1 MTDQPNRRSD
11 GGSPTAGLGAWRQNR
26 GHRGAAGRGHPGWTL
41 VAIAFGVVMVG
52 VDATVVAVAN
62 PYIARSLHGSL
73 SDLQWITNAYLLV
86 LAVLLIPMGMLGD
99 RFGRRRLFLI
109 GVVGFALSSLAVG
122 EIGSVAGVIAFRAV
136 QGIFGAI
143 ILPNTLAILR
153 NTFPPEKLNQAIGI
167 WGGSSAISIAAGPI
181 VGGLLVEHVSWESV
195 FYINVPI
202 GALGLIVGLL
212 ALAESRDRHPRAL
225 DAAGLLVLA
234 GGLFCMVF
242 ALIKAETWGWGDAK
256 TIGLLAGGVAL
267 LVVLG
272 FVERRVQ
279 APLLP
284 PALFTRRS
292 LTLGTTAVTLAFFAM
307 YGVLFFVTLYLENVH
322 GYDPVAAGV
331 RLLPLTAIFAVAAP
345 LGALMNDRL
354 GPRFAIPFGMV
365 SMTIALVLL
374 LWLHPGSGYIRLW
387 PSFVLLGLGVGVV
400 IVAASDA
407 IVASAPPAEAGIAGG
422 IQATGLQLGGVLG
435 TSVLGSIL
443 ASRVGSTLVAKL
455 GAAGVPAPVARRFL
469 AAKQLVAQGLAPHV
483 PGAPAPLQAAVTGAS
498 HGAFMSGLHLALA
511 VAAAVCLVTA
521 ALGVFVDRPKLEIEA
536 PADEASV
543 LGGSPPSTA
552 GRVKPTTMSPPP
564 MLTHGGGEESD
575 SGAGVRGASTMTA
588 WPPWVPT

>member
-1 MTDQPNRRSD
+1 MTERSKRRSD
-11 GGSPTAGLGAWRQNR
+11 GGAPTAGIGTWGPDR

-41 VAIAFGVVMVG
+41 AAIAFGVVMVG

-153 NTFPPEKLNQAIGI
+153 NTFPPEKLNRAIGI
-167 WGGSSAISIAAGPI
+167 WGGSSALSIAAGPV
-181 VGGLLVEHVSWESV
+181 VGGLLVQHVSWESV

-202 GALGLIVGLL
+202 GALGLMVGLL
-212 ALAESRDRHPRAL
+212 ALAESRDQHPRAL

-234 GGLFCMVF
+234 GGLFCLVF
-242 ALIKAETWGWGDAK
+242 ALIKAETWGWGDVK
-256 TIGLLAGGVAL
+256 TLGLLAGGVSL

-272 FVERRVQ
+272 FVERRVD

-284 PALFTRRS
+284 PTLFTRRS
-292 LTLGTTAVTLAFFAM
+292 LTLGTTAVTLTFFAM
-307 YGVLFFVTLYLENVH
+307 YGVLFFVTLYFENVH

-331 RLLPLTAIFAVAAP
+331 RLLPLTAIFALAAP

-354 GPRFAIPFGMV
+354 GPRFAIPFGTV
-365 SMTIALVLL
+365 SMTIALALL
-374 LWLHPGSGYIRLW
+374 LGLHTDSGYIRLW

-407 IVASAPPAEAGIAGG
+407 IVASAPSAEAGIAGG

-443 ASRVGSTLVAKL
+443 ASRVGSTLVANL
-455 GAAGVPAPVARRFL
+455 GAAGVSAPVARRLL
-469 AAKQLVAQGLAPHV
+469 AAKQLVAQGLSPHL
-483 PGAPAPLQAAVTGAS
+483 PRGTPARLQAAVTGAS
-498 HGAFMSGLHLALA
+498 HDAYMSGLHLALG
-511 VAAAVCLVTA
+511 VAAAACLVTA
-521 ALGVFVDRPKLEIEA
+521 ALGVFVDRPEPEIDA
-536 PADEASV
+536 PAGDKE
-543 LGGSPPSTA
+543 GSEPILP
-552 GRVKPTTMSPPP
+552 GRP
-564 MLTHGGGEESD
+564 
-575 SGAGVRGASTMTA
+575 A
-588 WPPWVPT
+588 

>member
-1 MTDQPNRRSD
+1 MTDQPNRQGD
-11 GGSPTAGLGAWRQNR
+11 GGTPTARLGAWQPDQA
-26 GHRGAAGRGHPGWTL
+26 HRGASARGHPGWTL

-52 VDATVVAVAN
+52 IDATVVAVAN
-62 PYIARSLHGSL
+62 PYIAHSLHGSL

-86 LAVLLIPMGMLGD
+86 LAVALIPMGMLGD

-109 GVVGFALSSLAVG
+109 GVAGFALSSLAVG
-122 EIGSVAGVIAFRAV
+122 QIGSVAGVIAFRAV
-136 QGIFGAI
+136 QGVFGAI

-153 NTFPPEKLNQAIGI
+153 NTFPPEKLNRAIGV
-167 WGGSSAISIAAGPI
+167 WGGSSAVSIAAGPI
-181 VGGLLVEHVSWESV
+181 VGGLLVEHVSWQSV

-202 GALGLIVGLL
+202 GALGVVIGLL
-212 ALAESRDRHPRAL
+212 ALAESRDRHPRAF
-225 DAAGLLVLA
+225 DAAGLVVLA
-234 GGLFCMVF
+234 GGLFCVVL

-256 TIGLLAGGVAL
+256 TIGLLVGGLGL

-272 FVERRVQ
+272 FVERRVH

-345 LGALMNDRL
+345 AGALMNDRL

-365 SMTIALVLL
+365 SMTVALVLL
-374 LWLHPGSGYIRLW
+374 LGLHPESGFIHLW

-400 IVAASDA
+400 VVAASDA

-443 ASRVGSTLVAKL
+443 TSQVGSTLVGNL
-455 GAAGVPAPVARRFL
+455 QAAGVPTPLARRFL

-498 HGAFMSGLHLALA
+498 HQAFMSGLHLALA
-511 VAAAVCLVTA
+511 VAAGVCLVTA
-521 ALGVFVDRPKLEIEA
+521 VLGVFVERPEPEIEA
-536 PADEASV
+536 PADEGPEQILEGRRPAPPASRAM
-543 LGGSPPSTA
+543 GN
-552 GRVKPTTMSPPP
+552 GRR
-564 MLTHGGGEESD
+564 LRERRD
-575 SGAGVRGASTMTA
+575 Q
-588 WPPWVPT
+588 